1 MSKYTAYHRTS
12 TTSQHLERGVMEI
25 EKFCKERCIELWKNK
40 VYTDQK
46 TGKDFNRPAYQIL
59 KQEVL
64 ETGDTLIITEVDRL
78 GRNKN
83 ETLRELRYF
92 QNMGV
97 RVIVLEIP
105 TTCVDYSAY
114 QSGIAEMLMETINN
128 MLIEMFA
135 SLAEAELKK
144 REKRQREGIEAMKV
158 RGEWDNYGRPRVM
171 ELEEFRKEYLKVEIG
186 VIRAFDLM
194 RQLGMSKG
202 TYYRYIAEL
211 KKSEEKEN
219 NKKQD
224 CF

>member
-1 MSKYTAYHRTS
+1 MSKYTAYHRVS
-12 TTSQHLERGVMEI
+12 TTAQNLDRGVMEI
-25 EKFCKERCIELWKNK
+25 EKFCKERGIKLWKGK
-40 VYTDQK
+40 VYVDMASGK
-46 TGKDFNRPAYQIL
+46 TFDRPAYQIL

-135 SLAEAELKK
+135 SLAEAEMEK
-144 REKRQREGIEAMKV
+144 RIKRQREGIEAMKA
-158 RGEWDNYGRPRVM
+158 RGDWYQYGRPRVM
-171 ELEEFRKEYLKVEIG
+171 KLEEFRKEYLKVEMG
-186 VIRAFDLM
+186 VVRPFDLM

-211 KKSEEKEN
+211 KKAEENSPVVHK
-219 NKKQD
+219 
-224 CF
+224 